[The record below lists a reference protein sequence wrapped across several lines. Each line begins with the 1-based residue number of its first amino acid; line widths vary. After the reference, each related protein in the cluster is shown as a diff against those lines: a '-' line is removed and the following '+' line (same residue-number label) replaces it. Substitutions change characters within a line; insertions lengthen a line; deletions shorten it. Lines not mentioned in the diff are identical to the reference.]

1 MSNLKAFVVAVIVLL
16 GFWLLLTL
24 PVTLFELIA
33 GAVVALLVALLP
45 TGANRLLRDLRLT
58 PRALVAMVQYL
69 GVFLVE
75 LVKSTLDVASR
86 VVRPSLPIRPGIVKI
101 KTGLTTPLARLLL
114 ANSITLTPGT
124 VTVETRGDEFFIHWI
139 EVRHDDPEGAT
150 REIAS
155 RFERY
160 LEVFLG

>member
-1 MSNLKAFVVAVIVLL
+1 LIAGSVVAVI
-16 GFWLLLTL
+16 
-24 PVTLFELIA
+24 
-33 GAVVALLVALLP
+33 VALLP
-45 TGANRLLRDLRLT
+45 TGSNRLLRDVRLT
-58 PRALVAMVQYL
+58 PRALVAMLAYL

-75 LVKSTLDVASR
+75 LVKATLDVASR

-101 KTGLTTPLARLLL
+101 RTSLTTPLARLLL

-124 VTVETRGDEFFIHWI
+124 VTVETRGDVFFIHWI
-139 EVRHDDPEGAT
+139 QVRHEDPEGAT
-150 REIAS
+150 KEIAS